1 MPLFNRQINWR
12 GLGATAVIELLVLLA
27 IAFSV
32 VRYIEWS
39 SEAALAEFMI
49 ATTPS
54 ASDTKHSGEFSNGS
68 QAPKER
74 ARLP

>member
-54 ASDTKHSGEFSNGS
+54 VSDPQHSGEIATGS
-68 QAPKER
+68 QALKER
-74 ARLP
+74 ASLP